1 MGDFEITTSEYVH
14 GPFHSESITGMDICL
29 RKQLVVTCS
38 ASYICIWNWAERRFE
53 MAFKTEFGAQATAVA
68 FHPSGFHVLAAVGDK
83 VMMMNVL
90 SNTLHEH
97 NSEPVKNCREIRFS
111 HGGHYFAVGVGN
123 CTHIYDFYKV
133 ECPINMQCKGHVGRI
148 QNIEWFEDDS
158 GFADCCNQGFALFY
172 DLPTWR
178 LEFKRCQDDDFRVRN
193 TQILGLTNV
202 PN

>member
-1 MGDFEITTSEYVH
+1 
-14 GPFHSESITGMDICL
+14 MDICL

-158 GFADCCNQGFALFY
+158 GFSDCCNQGFALFY